1 MKMTVPNL
9 TIKRMLTGL
18 VILGVLVVLAL
29 SITSLNSNKKLINS
43 QVQLTEIVLPLESA
57 NRKIEVAI
65 AGFTDRQGQ
74 ITSAKSTDELELFA
88 ERQHLEK
95 SFTESINLL
104 DGLSFQIPGL
114 KDVIKE
120 LVAAYDDLLEKDT
133 AVLKSA
139 QNSLGLEEDIAGQL
153 KIFDK
158 VGESLLKNTE
168 AISGKLNF
176 AAMRKSFAV
185 RKYLNTED
193 QTTELRQAITELLQD
208 EISKIQKACRDL
220 GVAVGNLGIYG
231 RQLLLVFQQDKITS
245 IKANRI
251 EQAITSA
258 KDSMEKIK
266 KGVTGYANQEAIA
279 QQLEKDLF
287 TLESILIDKNDS
299 IAELRSQWLK
309 EQENIN
315 QRRASLKS
323 SVKIIKENL
332 NSLHLLMQKVRD
344 QIETKAT
351 KTNEATKKVIW
362 FVSILA
368 VLFMVIVGSVIG
380 WRIIVPINKTVSF
393 ANIMSK
399 GDLTHQLKMDQNDE
413 IGTLANA
420 LVDMRNNLYA
430 MISKI
435 HSVVTTLNSSATDIS
450 AISSQLTTSI
460 ETTAVKS
467 NTVATAAEEMSSNS
481 HSVAAASEQAS
492 TNTSTVVTNV
502 REISGSLSDMANSAQ
517 QAKAETSSAVTKVEF
532 SSRQVDKLGQA
543 SQEIG
548 TIIDTIRTISDQTN
562 LLALNATIEA
572 ARAGEAGKGFAVVAN
587 EIKELAKQTSDATD
601 NIDQKLSLTQEL
613 STITVN
619 EIKEI
624 TKAIS
629 RIDGSVGAITSAI
642 NQQNETTSEM
652 SENISQTAEGLQE
665 VNENVS
671 QLSTAADQVAKE
683 IAEVNELNSQMNN
696 SSAQVQHDA
705 EKLNELSSQLKE
717 MVQKFKL

>member
-1 MKMTVPNL
+1 
-9 TIKRMLTGL
+9 MLAVL

-29 SITSLNSNKKLINS
+29 SITSLNSNKKLITS
-43 QVQLTEIVLPLESA
+43 QIQLTEIVLPLENA

-74 ITSAKSTDELELFA
+74 ITSAGSTDELELFA
-88 ERQHLEK
+88 ERHHLEK
-95 SFTESINLL
+95 SFTESIDFL
-104 DGLSFQIPGL
+104 DRLSFQIPGL

-120 LVAAYDDLLEKDT
+120 LVAAYDDLLKKDT

-153 KIFDK
+153 KRFDK
-158 VGESLLKNTE
+158 VGESLQKNTE

-176 AAMRKSFAV
+176 AAMRKNFAV

-208 EISKIQKACRDL
+208 EVSKTQKACRDL
-220 GVAVGNLGIYG
+220 GIAIGNLGIYG

-266 KGVTGYANQEAIA
+266 KGVTGSANQETIA

-287 TLESILIDKNDS
+287 TLKSILVDKNDS
-299 IAELRSQWLK
+299 ITELRSQWLK
-309 EQENIN
+309 EQENIT

-332 NSLHLLMQKVRD
+332 NALHLLMQKVRD

-351 KTNEATKKVIW
+351 RTNEAAKKVIW

-380 WRIIVPINKTVSF
+380 WRIIVPINKTVFF

-413 IGTLANA
+413 IGILAKA
-420 LVDMRNNLYA
+420 LVDMRNNFYSI
-430 MISKI
+430 ISKI
-435 HSVVTTLNSSATDIS
+435 NSVVTTLNSSATDIS
-450 AISSQLTTSI
+450 AISSQLTTSL

-467 NTVATAAEEMSSNS
+467 NTVAAAAEEMSSNS

-502 REISGSLSDMANSAQ
+502 RKISGNISDMANFAQ
-517 QAKAETSSAVTKVEF
+517 QAKVETSSAVTKVEY
-532 SSRQVDKLGQA
+532 SSSQVDKLGQA

-613 STITVN
+613 STIAVN
-619 EIKEI
+619 ETKEI
-624 TKAIS
+624 TKVIS
-629 RIDGSVGAITSAI
+629 RIDESVGAITSAI

-683 IAEVNELNSQMNN
+683 ITEVNELNSQMND

-705 EKLNELSSQLKE
+705 EKLNELALQLKE
-717 MVQKFKL
+717 IVQKFKL